1 MPDPLIIDIHC
12 HPSLK
17 PFAHSYPSNKN
28 SKKPK
33 KRKSIWHQIKP
44 NQITEI
50 INEYATTTHFTQSD
64 FQTLLEGNV
73 RVIFASLSPLEKG
86 FFVSKLGTGP
96 VTDIL
101 TQWATGIGFR
111 KINFIQDHKNY
122 YSELELEM
130 DFYKQLHNKEVHVD
144 GVEKKYR
151 IVRNYS
157 EIMQNLAESEDL
169 ISVVI
174 CIEGG
179 HVFNDNCLGEPD
191 EDKILE
197 NLEAVLAWEYKP
209 FFLAPAH
216 HFWNHICG
224 HAYSLTDLVKHF
236 LDQNDHA
243 NTGITALGNK
253 IIRKLMDHGVL
264 IDIKHMSRES
274 RREFYSLL
282 EEDAYKNTPVIISHG
297 NVNGHSTVYTDINHG
312 TENGLFCGADINFYD
327 DEIIKVAKSKGLFG
341 IQLDE
346 RRIASSKELEKI
358 KHSLPLETKMEMY
371 SSMLWNQILH
381 IARTLDSV
389 NEPAWDCMCI
399 GSDYDGVVDPMDGFW
414 TSSEYSLLYEHVLQ
428 QVRNFLNITPNSF
441 VKEGNNLS
449 AEEIVEKLFSKN
461 VMAFLSANFI

>member
-1 MPDPLIIDIHC
+1 MSDPLFIDIHC
-12 HPSLK
+12 HPALK
-17 PFAHSYPSNKN
+17 PFARSYPSNKN

-44 NQITEI
+44 NNLTEI

-64 FQTLLEGNV
+64 FTTLLEGKV

-86 FFVSKLGTGP
+86 FFISKLGTGP
-96 VTDIL
+96 ITDLL

-130 DFYKQLHNKEVHVD
+130 DFYKQLHNKEINVD
-144 GVEKKYR
+144 GEKKKYR

-157 EIMQNLAESEDL
+157 EIMQNLAESEDI

-179 HVFNDNCLGEPD
+179 HVFNEDCTVEPT

-197 NLEAVLAWEYKP
+197 NLEAVLAWKYKP
-209 FFLAPAH
+209 LFISPAH

-224 HAYSLTDLVKHF
+224 HAFSLTDLIKRF
-236 LDQNDHA
+236 LNQEDHA
-243 NTGITALGNK
+243 NTKITGLGDK
-253 IIRKLMDHGVL
+253 LIRKLMDNGVL
-264 IDIKHMSRES
+264 IDIKHMSRKS
-274 RREFYSLL
+274 RRDFYSML
-282 EEDAYKNTPVIISHG
+282 EEDAYKNIPIVVSHG

-312 TENGLFCGADINFYD
+312 TENGLFYGADINFYD
-327 DEIIKVAKSKGLFG
+327 DEIVKVAKSKGLFG

-346 RRIASSKELEKI
+346 RRIASKKELDKI
-358 KHSLPLETKMEMY
+358 EHSMPVETKMEVF
-371 SSMLWNQILH
+371 SSLLWNQMMH
-381 IARTLDSV
+381 IARTVDAV

-414 TSSEYSLLYEHVLQ
+414 TSAEYKLLYDHLLLH
-428 QVRNFLNITPNSF
+428 VRNFMNTTPNSF
-441 VKEGNNLS
+441 NREDSNIP
-449 AEEIVEKLFSKN
+449 AEDIVEKLFSKN
-461 VMAFLSANFI
+461 VMVFLSANFI